1 MTIGADS
8 MLRYRAQGGDDYEG
22 FCKINV
28 WHNVVVW
35 ALAGAYDVQSI
46 FIPTPF
52 IPADIINQEL
62 SRDSNISEALTTIE
76 NIFRARLDEILS
88 EMKRKLPSDAFKRD
102 KGEIALEGVF
112 AYVHNGHPEIEG
124 MRIRLDALD
133 QVRIEARHCPGS
145 GCDRRGIVV
154 QLGFWE
160 EIESEAMDPSVWKD
174 APTAIK
180 RFIEEEADAHPKA
193 VGPPVSL
200 IRSLAK
206 DQNGSIKESATT
218 MAHAQIDS
226 FIAKIPVFTV
236 VSYLQ

>member
-1 MTIGADS
+1 
-8 MLRYRAQGGDDYEG
+8 
-22 FCKINV
+22 
-28 WHNVVVW
+28 
-35 ALAGAYDVQSI
+35 
-46 FIPTPF
+46 
-52 IPADIINQEL
+52 
-62 SRDSNISEALTTIE
+62 
-76 NIFRARLDEILS
+76 
-88 EMKRKLPSDAFKRD
+88 MKRKLPSDAFKRD

-133 QVRIEARHCPGS
+133 QVRKSKPAIARGVVA
-145 GCDRRGIVV
+145 DRRGIVV

-206 DQNGSIKESATT
+206 DQKWIYKGECDYNGAR
-218 MAHAQIDS
+218 
-226 FIAKIPVFTV
+226 PNR
-236 VSYLQ
+236 